1 MSPHERSTA
10 AALHEIALSL
20 RALVERGVVTDKALE
35 RVEAQVVQLTKALE
49 AQAGSVSLLASEHRE
64 RENIARARAAIHQ
77 EDEARRRALH
87 GAVEPALNL
96 LRSPWGVAFTL
107 ALLAA
112 LASKFGVSLPVSWGP
127 PPSVITEGAGSNLV
141 IRGSRRGGR

>member
-1 MSPHERSTA
+1 MSPQDRSTA

-20 RALVERGVVTDKALE
+20 RALVERGVVNEKALE
-35 RVEAQVVQLTKALE
+35 RVEAQIAQLTKALE
-49 AQAGSVSLLASEHRE
+49 AQSVSVGLLTSEHRE
-64 RENIARARAAIHQ
+64 RENVARARAAIHQ

-87 GAVEPALNL
+87 GAVEPALHL
-96 LRSPWGVAFTL
+96 LRSPWGVALML

-112 LASKFGVSLPVSWGP
+112 LASKFGLTLPATT
-127 PPSVITEGAGSNLV
+127 PPSVINEATGSNLV

>member
-1 MSPHERSTA
+1 MSPQDRGTA

-35 RVEAQVVQLTKALE
+35 RIEAQLAQLKGALE
-49 AQAGSVSLLASEHRE
+49 AQAVSVSVLASEHRE

-87 GAVEPALNL
+87 GAVEPVISL

-112 LASKFGVSLPVSWGP
+112 LASKLGLTLPTTTA
-127 PPSVITEGAGSNLV
+127 PPSVITEGAGSHLV
-141 IRGSRRGGR
+141 IRNGRRGGR

>member
-1 MSPHERSTA
+1 MSPQDRSNA

-20 RALVERGVVTDKALE
+20 RALVERGVVNEKAIE
-35 RVEAQVVQLTKALE
+35 RVEAQIAQLTKALE
-49 AQAGSVSLLASEHRE
+49 TQAVNVGLLTSEHRE
-64 RENIARARAAIHQ
+64 RENVARARAAIHQ

-96 LRSPWGVAFTL
+96 LRSPWGVALTV

-112 LASKFGVSLPVSWGP
+112 LASKLGVSLPVSWAP
-127 PPSVITEGAGSNLV
+127 PPSVINEATGSNLV